1 MSGTDR
7 RYGLIGN
14 TAIKVPCRACSTS
27 NITLSGEQTIDGVAI
42 VTDDRVLVT
51 AQTSSVDNGIYVAD
65 TGAWVRASDMDGT
78 YDIVT
83 GTLIKV
89 NSGTANSGFWYVT
102 TTGTPVIGTDAVDFG
117 MASTVLAVVSA
128 FMQTMLDDVSAA
140 AARTT
145 LGLGTMAVE
154 TATDYITK
162 ALLTTAGDTIHATAA
177 STPARIAATA
187 SVAAHA
193 TTMNL
198 WQARENILT
207 GGVVTVTDIA
217 DAPYAGA
224 VTWVKMNAAHVW
236 DDGAIFSVQ
245 GGADYTAEANDWIR
259 IYATTTSTFE
269 VTVFRKSGAATLPAV
284 FTKSYDSG
292 NQTISNAG
300 LLTLA
305 HGLGVAPKIVQVF
318 AKCLTTEYNWSVGA
332 MIPLSGAGNTFD
344 GAGATSVGFGL
355 DASGTTNITVRF
367 GAVANPITAPNAT
380 SGVLQS
386 LTSANWALVV
396 RAYA

>member
-65 TGAWVRASDMDGT
+65 TGAWVRSTDMDGT

-89 NSGTANSGFWYVT
+89 NSGTSNSGFWYVS
-102 TTGTPVIGTDAVDFG
+102 TTGTPVIGTDAVNFG

-128 FMQTMLDDVSAA
+128 FMQTMLDDANAA

-145 LGLGTMAVE
+145 LGLGSMALE
-154 TATDYITK
+154 TATSYIAN
-162 ALLTTAGDTIHATAA
+162 ALLTTTGDTIQTTGA
-177 STPARIAATA
+177 STPARLAATA
-187 SVAAHA
+187 NVAAHA

-198 WQARENILT
+198 WAARENILT
-207 GGVVTVTDIA
+207 GGVVTITDIA

-236 DDGAIFSVQ
+236 DDGAVFSVQ
-245 GGADYTAEANDWIR
+245 GGADYTAASGDWVR
-259 IYATTTSTFE
+259 IYATTVSTFE
-269 VTVFRKSGAATLPAV
+269 VTVFKKSGISTVTPPFSVA
-284 FTKSYDSG
+284 YDSG
-292 NQTISNAG
+292 DQTITAG
-300 LLTLA
+300 GALTLA
-305 HGLGVAPKIVQVF
+305 HSLGAAPKIVCIFLHCATAEANYSIGDYVLIDTNYGV
-318 AKCLTTEYNWSVGA
+318 ASNVGVGVV
-332 MIPLSGAGNTFD
+332 PD
-344 GAGATSVGFGL
+344 ATNV
-355 DASGTTNITVRF
+355 NIRF
-367 GAVANPITAPNAT
+367 GSAANVFYVVDKTTGAQAAITP
-380 SGVLQS
+380 
-386 LTSANWALVV
+386 ANWKFVV